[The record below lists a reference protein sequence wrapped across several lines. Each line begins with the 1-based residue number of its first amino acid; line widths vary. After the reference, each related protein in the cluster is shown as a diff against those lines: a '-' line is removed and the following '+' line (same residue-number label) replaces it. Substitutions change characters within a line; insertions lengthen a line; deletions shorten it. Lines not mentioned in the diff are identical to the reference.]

1 MRIAARCLGVH
12 ETVGIG
18 GDWHLYLALPD
29 GSVLLAVGDVTGHG
43 LDAAPDMLLLRHATV
58 AFAVEGHEPSQIL
71 VGLNSVM
78 CMRPTERFATAVVGI
93 YRPGSRQFT
102 CALAGHPPVLL
113 GDHHSVSPL
122 DQPTGRLLGLS
133 SHSTYECATTN
144 LRPNDLVVMYT
155 DGFVERPGTN
165 IDDGIQAFAAQLQD
179 ALSDVSADSR
189 VAVIERLRPSNTRD
203 DACVL
208 AAEPIR

>member
-1 MRIAARCLGVH
+1 MRIAARCLGAQ

-29 GSVLLAVGDVTGHG
+29 GSVLLSVGDVSGHG
-43 LDAAPDMLLLRHATV
+43 LDATPDMLLLRNATV
-58 AFAVEGHEPSQIL
+58 AFAAEGHEPSQIL

-78 CMRPTERFATAVVGI
+78 CLRPTERFATAVVAT
-93 YRPGSRQFT
+93 YRPDSRQLT
-102 CALAGHPPVLL
+102 CARAGHPPVLL
-113 GDHHSVSPL
+113 GDHRSVSPL
-122 DQPTGRLLGLS
+122 GQPTGRLLGLS

-165 IDDGIQAFAAQLQD
+165 IDDGIRAFAAQLQD
-179 ALSDVSADSR
+179 ALSDVSTERPAAL
-189 VAVIERLRPSNTRD
+189 VERLRPYNTSD

-208 AAEPIR
+208 VAEPLR